1 MYPRSKIKEINI
13 DENKFRQVLIN
24 IFDNSKAAIENIK
37 NPKIVITVKYNKDYI
52 TLIFK
57 DNGIG
62 IPKEIIDKIYE
73 PYVTSKKTGTGLGLA
88 IVNKIIEEHSGDIEI
103 KNTKPN
109 GVCIL
114 ITLPLMEIKNG

>member
-1 MYPRSKIKEINI
+1 
-13 DENKFRQVLIN
+13 LITRR
-24 IFDNSKAAIENIK
+24 AATEKIK
-37 NPKIVITVKYNKDYI
+37 NPKIIITVKYNKDFI
-52 TLIFK
+52 MLKFE

-62 IPKEIIDKIYE
+62 IPTEIIDKIYE

>member
-1 MYPRSKIKEINI
+1 M
-13 DENKFRQVLIN
+13 
-24 IFDNSKAAIENIK
+24 
-37 NPKIVITVKYNKDYI
+37 ITVKQNKNFI
-52 TLIFK
+52 MLKFE

-62 IPKEIIDKIYE
+62 IPTEIIDKIYE

-88 IVNKIIEEHSGDIEI
+88 IVNKIVEEHSGDIEI